1 MKLINEL
8 IKENYKKLKEEI
20 EEIALNCKRNHEEI
34 KLVAVSK
41 NFSTESIKSI
51 YEEGQKD
58 FGENRAQEM
67 QSKYTTLEN
76 LDIIW
81 HFIGRIQT
89 KKIKNIVP
97 IAEYIHSVWRL
108 KEIEEIQKRAETI
121 NKIQKIFLEV
131 NASGEE
137 TKAGLQP
144 FQVEGFLNKVKNYKN
159 IEVIGLMT
167 MAPYTQD
174 KNNIRKTFSTL
185 RELRDSLSVK
195 FPNLKEL
202 SMGMSNDYRIAI
214 EEGSTFLRIGTK
226 IFGERKIAD
235 N

>member
-1 MKLINEL
+1 MNEL

-20 EEIALNCKRNHEEI
+20 KEIALNCKRNYEEI

-41 NFSTESIKSI
+41 NFSAESIKSI
-51 YEEGQKD
+51 YEEGQND

-67 QSKYTTLEN
+67 QSKHTTLEN
-76 LDIIW
+76 LDITW

-89 KKIKNIVP
+89 KKIKNIVN
-97 IAEYIHSVWRL
+97 IAEYIHSVCRL

-131 NASGEE
+131 NVSGEE

-144 FQVEGFLNKVKNYKN
+144 FQVEDFLNKVKNYKN

-185 RELRDSLSVK
+185 RELRDSLSAK
-195 FPNLKEL
+195 FPSLKEL